1 MIQDIFPSV
10 FENHFENFSPSL
22 DDRIC
27 LFQDGKILARHDKTS
42 NDVVYPLR
50 REFSEEKQISSTEP
64 LTGAFRN
71 SEDSASTYH
80 ASFSS
85 IYIFTLNGEKYFL
98 VLPDSSAPTTA
109 PLAGATQS
117 NTPASANP
125 SVTVPSSNAYANTA
139 SSSNT
144 PASMSPSSNT
154 PDSSA
159 QATTTLIIPEG
170 YTFYSL
176 HAMRELGLSSNTG
189 IFAAYSA
196 FHLDKWYRANRFS
209 GCCGTKTEPDTVE
222 RALVCPS
229 CGSKTYPRINPAV
242 IVGVKNGDRI
252 LLTKYKSGFAHNAL
266 VAGFVEFGETLE
278 QTVRREVMEEA
289 GIHVKNIRYY
299 KSQPWGIALD
309 LLAGFYCEVD
319 GDDTIRMDR
328 SELKYAEWVRR
339 EDIILQ
345 PSDHSLTNEM
355 MKRFKEG
362 KEA

>member
-10 FENHFENFSPSL
+10 FENHFENFSPSP

-98 VLPDSSAPTTA
+98 VLPDSSTPVTA
-109 PLAGATQS
+109 PLTGAAPDT
-117 NTPASANP
+117 TPSTGSAP
-125 SVTVPSSNAYANTA
+125 LT
-139 SSSNT
+139 
-144 PASMSPSSNT
+144 
-154 PDSSA
+154 
-159 QATTTLIIPEG
+159 IPED

-209 GCCGTKTEPDTVE
+209 GCCGAKTQPDTVE
-222 RALVCPS
+222 RSLVCPS

-355 MKRFKEG
+355 MKRFKDG